1 MGILSGVLKPF
12 KKVFKKIGKRIK
24 SVFKKIGKFMNK
36 IGPLGTIAMS
46 IMLPGIGEFFSGMFS
61 KLTQGYLKL
70 SGSMLA
76 SSNPLISGMGNI
88 MTKAASFGKAVS
100 GTVTNVTG
108 AVSDF
113 INESVRFIGK
123 SVGLDKVGPT
133 KMKEW
138 FAKGASNFAGKGGF
152 LEKVSQIPGDRWTKL
167 TTNWTNF
174 GTEMVTSTAKYQAE
188 LASGTFGSR
197 FGQHQTA
204 IGLDKHRKTYRGV
217 EGASPYAKETTTGK
231 WLGGSPQDEVAFNT
245 KWEAEQYSE
254 NYDNERLGI
263 YEPPVEDPTKNLLEY
278 TDKTSTATGYDPNRM
293 TVGGGETYDIVSDP
307 AAAGTGTGTDTG
319 TDLTDTGD
327 KVGFRDKAEKW
338 WTDFKGEY
346 TPQALGKRT
355 MEGMAQIPSSVVNQ
369 AIQNQIFGE
378 SEYEYPETPT
388 IVDRTSGFST
398 PITDAAELPANV
410 AMMQTIGLGRDFDWQ
425 MSGANFAPPGQ
436 GIFAN
441 TVRALRPASTG
452 MGQFVG

>member
-1 MGILSGVLKPF
+1 MGLLSGFLKPV

-46 IMLPGIGEFFSGMFS
+46 IMLPGVGQFFSGMFS

-138 FAKGASNFAGKGGF
+138 FAKGASNFAGEGGF

-167 TTNWTNF
+167 TNNWKNF
-174 GTEMVTSTAKYQAE
+174 GTEMVTGTKAYQAE
-188 LASGTFGSR
+188 IASGTFGER
-197 FGQHQTA
+197 FGLRQSDL
-204 IGLDKHRKTYRGV
+204 GLEKHRVYRGV
-217 EGASPYAKETTTGK
+217 KGAAPYARETTTGK
-231 WLGGSPQDEVAFNT
+231 WLGGSPEDEVPFDT
-245 KWEAEQYSE
+245 KWEAEAYSE
-254 NYDNERLGI
+254 DFDNKKLGV
-263 YEPPVEDPTKNLLEY
+263 YKPPIQDPAQNLLEY
-278 TDKTSTATGYDPNRM
+278 TDKTSTATGYDPGRM
-293 TVGGGETYDIVSDP
+293 TVGGGETFDIVSDP
-307 AAAGTGTGTDTG
+307 ATGKGVGTDTG
-319 TDLTDTGD
+319 AGVTEGD
-327 KVGFRDKAEKW
+327 KVGFRDKAGEW

-346 TPQALGKRT
+346 TPKALGKRS

-388 IVDRTSGFST
+388 IVDRTSGFSA
-398 PITDAAELPANV
+398 PIMNAAELPANM
-410 AMMQTIGLGRDFDWQ
+410 AMMQTIGLGQQFDWQ